1 MAKRKASK
9 NTPQLPHGESVSLGE
24 HRELSRGDEFHVKG
38 GGRFKFLYVYKPDG
52 SVTAWGPVNS
62 QHAMFRS
69 FRLEDVGT
77 IHRTKR
83 SKS

>member
-1 MAKRKASK
+1 MAKRNASK
-9 NTPQLPHGESVSLGE
+9 KKPQLEHVESVAVGE
-24 HRELSRGDEFHVKG
+24 RRELTRGDEFHVKG
-38 GGRFKFLYVYKPDG
+38 EGRFKFLHLFKPDG

-62 QHAMFRS
+62 QQAQFRS

-83 SKS
+83 SK